1 MDKEY
6 LYCAHVDSASEANLR
21 YLINKKENFCEI
33 FKLISV
39 SISSEP
45 TPYKQSIEE
54 LRKLIEH
61 QRVAVEN
68 AIKYKY
74 VVARIYK
81 QHKWNELL
89 QNFLY
94 IVNRIISVEFST
106 YQVLLNHLA
115 CKTELKDK
123 RKIKKRRN
131 REREKYSHR
140 NWDDDWGTEV

>member
-1 MDKEY
+1 MDKQYE
-6 LYCAHVDSASEANLR
+6 YCAYVDGGEAKLR
-21 YLINKKENFCEI
+21 YLINKKENFRDI

-54 LRKLIEH
+54 LVKLVDY

-81 QHKWNELL
+81 QHKWSELL

-94 IVNRIISVEFST
+94 IVDRVIAVEFST

-123 RKIKKRRN
+123 RKIKKRRQ
-131 REREKYSHR
+131 RENKDKYSHR
-140 NWDDDWGTEV
+140 NHDWDDDWV